1 MKLSLMM
8 PELVIHD
15 RPVRPPTIA
24 PTVYGDSVSG
34 LEGAILQ
41 ARQYKTKEV
50 DTAGNS
56 SLDMVINVVNLNL
69 KTGSSYI
76 GRDIDLILDSSLGK
90 SATKSVAI
98 LAWQSINELSWSE
111 RLK

>member
-1 MKLSLMM
+1 MATRYLAWKEPFCKPAS
-8 PELVIHD
+8 I
-15 RPVRPPTIA
+15 
-24 PTVYGDSVSG
+24 
-34 LEGAILQ
+34 
-41 ARQYKTKEV
+41 KTKEV